1 MISLC
6 KNGYALNYFV
16 PLFFFFKIKKT
27 QKTIVALISL
37 YIHNNSVYTVYC
49 YLLGLFL
56 SDYGNISG
64 WSILLRRSW
73 KEKKHKNQLV
83 FRTIY
88 HDVIIMDDVI
98 EIFVTSISHHSRS
111 KINVLIIAMADTTD
125 FYLVEE
131 GIKRNRDSI
140 R

>member
-1 MISLC
+1 
-6 KNGYALNYFV
+6 
-16 PLFFFFKIKKT
+16 
-27 QKTIVALISL
+27 
-37 YIHNNSVYTVYC
+37 
-49 YLLGLFL
+49 
-56 SDYGNISG
+56 
-64 WSILLRRSW
+64 
-73 KEKKHKNQLV
+73 
-83 FRTIY
+83 
-88 HDVIIMDDVI
+88 MDDVI